1 MSAPSTGSAHEG
13 RIVAITGGAAGI
25 GWSCAEAFADAGA
38 LVHVLDRAMPPGR
51 AGMRCH
57 QVDLRDAETVQ
68 AAFDAIEAE
77 HGRLDVLVDNAGVSF
92 VGTIED
98 GDDDAWHRLFDI
110 NVLGYVRATRA
121 ALPLLRRSSAA
132 AIVNMSSCTA
142 ASGFRSRA
150 AYSATKGA
158 IESLTRA
165 MAADLVREGITVN
178 AVSPGTVDTPF
189 MADLAARAA
198 DPDAQRRAF
207 EARQP
212 TDRMVDPVEVALA
225 VLYLA
230 HPRNRSSV
238 GTTVTVDGGI
248 AALHLT
254 DA

>member
-1 MSAPSTGSAHEG
+1 MSALAARSAHEG
-13 RIVAITGGAAGI
+13 RIVAITGAAAGI

-38 LVHVLDRAMPPGR
+38 IVHVLDRAQPPKR
-51 AGMRCH
+51 AGIRSH
-57 QVDLRDAETVQ
+57 EVDLSDAATVH
-68 AAFDAIEAE
+68 AAFEAIDAE

-92 VGTIED
+92 VGTVED
-98 GDDDAWHRLFDI
+98 GDDDAWHRLFDV

-121 ALPLLRRSSAA
+121 ALPLLRCSSSP

-165 MAADLVREGITVN
+165 MAADLVQEGITVN
-178 AVSPGTVDTPF
+178 AVSPGTVDTSF

-198 DPDAQRRAF
+198 DPAAQRRAF

-212 TDRMVDPVEVALA
+212 TGRMVDPAEVALA

>member
-1 MSAPSTGSAHEG
+1 MSALDVGTAHEG
-13 RIVAITGGAAGI
+13 RIVAITGAAAGI
-25 GWSCAEAFADAGA
+25 GLACAEAFANGGA
-38 LVHVLDRAMPPGR
+38 VVHVLDRVLPPVRPGIR
-51 AGMRCH
+51 SH
-57 QVDLRDAETVQ
+57 EVDLRNAAEVH

-92 VGTIED
+92 VGTVEEA
-98 GDDDAWHRLFDI
+98 DDDAWHRLFDV
-110 NVLGYVRATRA
+110 NVLGYVRAIRA
-121 ALPLLRRSSAA
+121 ALPLLRHSSAA

-165 MAADLVREGITVN
+165 MAADLVQEGITVN
-178 AVSPGTVDTPF
+178 SVSPGTVDTPF
-189 MADLAARAA
+189 MAELAARAA
-198 DPDAQRRAF
+198 DADAQRLAF
-207 EARQP
+207 DARQP
-212 TDRMVDPVEVALA
+212 TGRMVDPDEVALA

-230 HPRNRSSV
+230 HPRNRSSI
-238 GTTVTVDGGI
+238 GTTLTVDGGI